1 MPTAYWRRA
10 TWPPCRPP
18 RSRWAAIRCCWS
30 HSISYFSPGGGTLPG
45 RGALLGSVTNPAAA
59 VSLVSC
65 LQAQLTDQV
74 SRQRGQRGTLQ
85 QQGHRRFH
93 TEVAANSVADSDR
106 HKRIHAQFGQRLI
119 GVERAALRV
128 AHDGQDAAAQSRH
141 DDSVL
146 LGGVHPAQRVR
157 AGPVVV
163 LVVD

>member
-1 MPTAYWRRA
+1 MPTACWRRA

-30 HSISYFSPGGGTLPG
+30 HSISYLSPGGGTLPG

-74 SRQRGQRGTLQ
+74 SRQRGQRGALQ

-106 HKRIHAQFGQRLI
+106 HKRISAEFGQRLSD
-119 GVERAALRV
+119 VVRAALRV
-128 AHDGQDAAAQSRH
+128 AHDGQNAPAQSR
-141 DDSVL
+141 DDDPVAF
-146 LGGVHPAQRVR
+146 GGIHLAQRV
-157 AGPVVV
+157 G
-163 LVVD
+163 